1 MIIIKSNQTC
11 YKQYWQWRIPL
22 NSRNKFQPNWVWGW
36 ISIKKNVKAKFLPL
50 ISFTISASWF
60 CLCLTTISISPK
72 CILLPLII
80 KCWIEIEGDILSCSL
95 LPVLVVVVKLENV
108 GSFLTIL
115 HLDNLN
121 NIGFTIYVLKYL
133 STPFPLYCSTI
144 ELLECYSIFSVIFR
158 SDYLCPACVWKQKL
172 ALLASFTKGMLYL
185 RLSSITNKPA
195 WVCDLQS
202 HY

>member
-1 MIIIKSNQTC
+1 MSDDHI
-11 YKQYWQWRIPL
+11 
-22 NSRNKFQPNWVWGW
+22 F
-36 ISIKKNVKAKFLPL
+36 
-50 ISFTISASWF
+50 
-60 CLCLTTISISPK
+60 
-72 CILLPLII
+72 LPLII
-80 KCWIEIEGDILSCSL
+80 KCWIKIEGDILSCSL

-158 SDYLCPACVWKQKL
+158 SDYLGPACDWKQKL
-172 ALLASFTKGMLYL
+172 ALLASFTKGILYL

-195 WVCDLQS
+195 LFCDLQS
-202 HY
+202 HHCTQGWSPLEVPLKLFFPQESWRPSPLWRQKREGKWKRETTLLGRRICWYILPT